1 MRKQRRSTAPRQDI
15 YTTITD
21 RILAALEAGRVPWQK
36 PWDARQGSPRNLIS
50 GKAYRGVNLLL
61 LANEGATPFWLTY
74 RQASQLGGYVKK
86 GERGELVVFWKFMA
100 KASASEEGETE
111 ADESPRSSQYALA
124 KAYAVFNARQ
134 CELPEEW
141 TAKAEIQEPEQTAAQ
156 KITACDE
163 IITTMQHRPA
173 LEHGGG
179 RAFYRQSVDRVTM
192 PKPETFINPE
202 HYYSTLFHELTH
214 ATGHPS
220 RLDRPTLTDAHRFG
234 DTNYSKEELVAEM
247 GAAFLCGVSG
257 IDNHTGDSSAAYIQG
272 WLSVLKDDKRLLIQ
286 AASQAQ
292 RAADLILGVDASAA
306 E

>member
-124 KAYAVFNARQ
+124 KAYTVFNARQ

-141 TAKAEIQEPEQTAAQ
+141 TAKAEIQEPEQTPAQ

>member
-36 PWDARQGSPRNLIS
+36 PWDARQGRPRNLIS

-61 LANEGATPFWLTY
+61 LANEGGTPFWLTY

-100 KASASEEGETE
+100 KAGASEEGETE

-124 KAYAVFNARQ
+124 KAYTVFNARQ

-141 TAKAEIQEPEQTAAQ
+141 TAKAEIQEPELTAAQ

-179 RAFYRQSVDRVTM
+179 RAFYRQSADRVTM
-192 PKPETFINPE
+192 PKPETFISPE

-272 WLSVLKDDKRLLIQ
+272 WLSVLKDGKRLLIQ

-292 RAADLILGVDASAA
+292 RAADLILGVDPSAD